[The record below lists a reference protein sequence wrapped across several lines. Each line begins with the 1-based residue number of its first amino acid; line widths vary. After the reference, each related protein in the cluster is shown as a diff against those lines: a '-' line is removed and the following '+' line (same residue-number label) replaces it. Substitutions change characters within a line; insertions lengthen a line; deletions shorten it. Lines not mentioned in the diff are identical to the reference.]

1 MAQIT
6 LQGTPIHTNS
16 TLPALN
22 TAAPHF
28 ELVDSELKLRS
39 LADFKGKKKLI
50 YTVPSVDTPTC
61 SLSTKKMNDFA
72 KQHPEVTILVVSADL
87 PFAQKRYCGA
97 EGVHNVLTLSM
108 MRSKDF
114 ARDYGILI
122 QDGPLVGLCARALF
136 VIDESDRV
144 IYTELV
150 PEIAHEPDYDKAFSV
165 LLK

>member
-1 MAQIT
+1 
-6 LQGTPIHTNS
+6 
-16 TLPALN
+16 
-22 TAAPHF
+22 
-28 ELVDSELKLRS
+28 
-39 LADFKGKKKLI
+39 
-50 YTVPSVDTPTC
+50 
-61 SLSTKKMNDFA
+61 MNDFA